1 MRIEPMKGLE
11 DVLLIHPDLHEDER
25 GYFYEV
31 FNEKEFNEKTGGKY
45 DFHALQENE
54 SKSKAG
60 VFRGL
65 HFQKAPYE
73 QAKLVRV
80 LKGAVIDFAVD
91 IRKDSSTFGKCVF
104 AILTEENKN
113 QFFIPRGFA
122 HGFYVTAPKVNYLNG
137 TVDKVK
143 TIFEYKCDNYYN
155 KESEGGIVWN
165 DKDIVVIDQ
174 ADSYFGDLYKN
185 RNIEDW
191 LTLSIAT
198 IGPVVLSEKDKNRI
212 TTLKDL

>member
-31 FNEKEFNEKTGGKY
+31 FNEKEFNEKTEGKY

-54 SKSKAG
+54 SKSSKF

-65 HFQKAPYE
+65 HFQKPPYE

-80 LKGAVIDFAVD
+80 LKGGVIDFAVD
-91 IRKDSSTFGKCVF
+91 IRKDSPTFGKGGL
-104 AILTEENKN
+104 AWLTEENKE

-122 HGFYVTAPKVNYLNG
+122 HGFLVLTDEAV
-137 TVDKVK
+137 
-143 TIFEYKCDNYYN
+143 FEYKCDNYYN
-155 KESEGGIVWN
+155 KESEDGIRWD
-165 DKDIVVIDQ
+165 DKEIEVLAYHDI
-174 ADSYFGDLYKN
+174 YHDLNMEHPSIWDVFDALK
-185 RNIEDW
+185 ITEHII
-191 LTLSIAT
+191 LSD
-198 IGPVVLSEKDKNRI
+198 KDKNRI

>member
-1 MRIEPMKGLE
+1 MTGLE
-11 DVLLIHPDLHEDER
+11 DVLLIYPDLHDDER

-45 DFHALQENE
+45 DFHVLQENE

-80 LKGAVIDFAVD
+80 LKGYVVDFAVD
-91 IRKDSSTFGKCVF
+91 IRKDSPTFGKCVF
-104 AILTEENKN
+104 ANLTGENKC

-122 HGFYVTAPKVNYLNG
+122 HGFYVFSDEAV
-137 TVDKVK
+137 
-143 TIFEYKCDNYYN
+143 FEYKCDNYYN
-155 KESEGGIVWN
+155 KESEDGIRWD
-165 DKDIVVIDQ
+165 DKEIEVLAYHDI
-174 ADSYFGDLYKN
+174 YHDLNMEHPSIWDVFDALK
-185 RNIEDW
+185 ITEHII
-191 LTLSIAT
+191 LSD
-198 IGPVVLSEKDKNRI
+198 KDKNRI

>member
-1 MRIEPMKGLE
+1 MTGLE

-45 DFHALQENE
+45 DFHVLQENE

-80 LKGAVIDFAVD
+80 LKGYVVDFAVD
-91 IRKDSSTFGKCVF
+91 IRKDSPTFGKCVF
-104 AILTEENKN
+104 ANLTDENKC

-122 HGFYVTAPKVNYLNG
+122 HGFYVFSDEAV
-137 TVDKVK
+137 
-143 TIFEYKCDNYYN
+143 FEYKCDNYYN
-155 KESEGGIVWN
+155 KESEDGIRWD
-165 DKDIVVIDQ
+165 DKEIEVLAYHDIYHGLNMEHPSIWDVFDALKITEH
-174 ADSYFGDLYKN
+174 
-185 RNIEDW
+185 II
-191 LTLSIAT
+191 LSD
-198 IGPVVLSEKDKNRI
+198 KDKNRI

>member
-45 DFHALQENE
+45 DFHTLQENE
-54 SKSKAG
+54 SKSSKF

-65 HFQKAPYE
+65 HFQKPPYE

-80 LKGAVIDFAVD
+80 LKGSVLDFAVD
-91 IRKDSSTFGKCVF
+91 IRKDSPTFGKFVY
-104 AILTEENKN
+104 ALIEETARN

-122 HGFYVTAPKVNYLNG
+122 HGFLVLTDEAV
-137 TVDKVK
+137 
-143 TIFEYKCDNYYN
+143 FEYKCDNFYN
-155 KESEGGIVWN
+155 KESEGGIRWDDEEIRLAPGYYGN
-165 DKDIVVIDQ
+165 TELPEEIV
-174 ADSYFGDLYKN
+174 GKH
-185 RNIEDW
+185 
-191 LTLSIAT
+191 TLKECACGRHPGA
-198 IGPVVLSEKDKNRI
+198 IGYVPQESLILSEKDKNRI

>member
-1 MRIEPMKGLE
+1 MKGLE

-31 FNEKEFNEKTGGKY
+31 FNEKEFNEKTNNKY

-80 LKGAVIDFAVD
+80 LKGRVVDFAVD
-91 IRKDSSTFGKCVF
+91 IRKDSPTFGKCVF
-104 AILTEENKN
+104 ANLTEENKH

-122 HGFYVTAPKVNYLNG
+122 HGFYVFSDEAV
-137 TVDKVK
+137 
-143 TIFEYKCDNYYN
+143 FEYKCDNYYN
-155 KESEGGIVWN
+155 KESEGGIRWDDESIEVLEYTH
-165 DKDIVVIDQ
+165 ID
-174 ADSYFGDLYKN
+174 GKHP
-185 RNIEDW
+185 
-191 LTLSIAT
+191 SIKEVFNS
-198 IGPVVLSEKDKNRI
+198 IRGEYEFVLSEKDKNRI

>member
-11 DVLLIHPDLHEDER
+11 DVLLIRPDLHEDER

-31 FNEKEFNEKTGGKY
+31 FNEREFNEKTGGKY
-45 DFHALQENE
+45 DFHTLQENE

-80 LKGAVIDFAVD
+80 LKGRVVDFAVD
-91 IRKDSSTFGKCVF
+91 IRKDSPTFGKCVF
-104 AILTEENKN
+104 ANLTEENKR

-122 HGFYVTAPKVNYLNG
+122 HGFYVFSDEAV
-137 TVDKVK
+137 
-143 TIFEYKCDNYYN
+143 FEYKCDNYYN
-155 KESEGGIVWN
+155 KESEGGIRW
-165 DKDIVVIDQ
+165 DDE
-174 ADSYFGDLYKN
+174 
-185 RNIEDW
+185 NIEVLEYTHLDGKHP
-191 LTLSIAT
+191 SIKEVFNA
-198 IGPVVLSEKDKNRI
+198 IRGEYEFVLSDKDKNRI

>member
-31 FNEKEFNEKTGGKY
+31 FNEKEFNEKTNNKY

-54 SKSKAG
+54 SKSCKG

-65 HFQKAPYE
+65 HFQKPPYE

-80 LKGAVIDFAVD
+80 LKGHVVDFAVD
-91 IRKDSSTFGKCVF
+91 IRKDSPTFGKCVK
-104 AILTEENKN
+104 AELTGENKR

-122 HGFYVTAPKVNYLNG
+122 HGFYVFSEEAV
-137 TVDKVK
+137 
-143 TIFEYKCDNYYN
+143 FEYKCDNYYN
-155 KESEGGIVWN
+155 KESEDGIRWD
-165 DKDIVVIDQ
+165 DKDIEVLAYHDTN
-174 ADSYFGDLYKN
+174 GKHP
-185 RNIEDW
+185 
-191 LTLSIAT
+191 SIWNVFDALEIT
-198 IGPVVLSEKDKNRI
+198 NHIVLSEKDKNRI

>member
-1 MRIEPMKGLE
+1 MKGLE

-45 DFHALQENE
+45 NFHALQENE
-54 SKSKAG
+54 SKSSKG

-65 HFQKAPYE
+65 HFQKPPYE

-80 LKGAVIDFAVD
+80 LKGVVVDFAVD
-91 IRKDSSTFGKCVF
+91 IRKDSPTFGKCVS
-104 AILTEENKN
+104 AMLTDGNRN

-122 HGFYVTAPKVNYLNG
+122 HGFLVLTDEAV
-137 TVDKVK
+137 
-143 TIFEYKCDNYYN
+143 FEYKCDNYYN
-155 KESEGGIVWN
+155 KESEGGIRWDDENITMEPVLG
-165 DKDIVVIDQ
+165 KDFLLPHSLKDEINAIMGIPGQ
-174 ADSYFGDLYKN
+174 E
-185 RNIEDW
+185 IER
-191 LTLSIAT
+191 LI
-198 IGPVVLSEKDKNRI
+198 LSEKDRNRI

>member
-11 DVLLIHPDLHEDER
+11 DVLLIRPDLHEDER

-31 FNEKEFNEKTGGKY
+31 FNEREFNEKTGGKY
-45 DFHALQENE
+45 DFHTLQENE

-80 LKGAVIDFAVD
+80 LKGRVVDFAVD
-91 IRKDSSTFGKCVF
+91 IRKDSPTFGKCVF
-104 AILTEENKN
+104 ANLTEENKR

-122 HGFYVTAPKVNYLNG
+122 HGFYVFSDEAV
-137 TVDKVK
+137 
-143 TIFEYKCDNYYN
+143 FEYKCDNYYN
-155 KESEGGIVWN
+155 KESEGGIRW
-165 DKDIVVIDQ
+165 DDE
-174 ADSYFGDLYKN
+174 
-185 RNIEDW
+185 NIEVLGYTHIDGKHP
-191 LTLSIAT
+191 SIKEVFNA
-198 IGPVVLSEKDKNRI
+198 IRGEYEFVLSDKDKNRI

>member
-11 DVLLIHPDLHEDER
+11 DVLLIHPDLHEDDR

-45 DFHALQENE
+45 DFHVLQENE
-54 SKSKAG
+54 SKSCKG

-65 HFQKAPYE
+65 HFQKPPYE

-80 LKGAVIDFAVD
+80 LSGHVVDFAVD
-91 IRKDSSTFGKCVF
+91 IRKDSPTFGKCTY
-104 AILTEENKN
+104 AKLTGENKL

-122 HGFYVTAPKVNYLNG
+122 HGFYVFSDEAV
-137 TVDKVK
+137 
-143 TIFEYKCDNYYN
+143 FEYKCDNYYN
-155 KESEGGIVWN
+155 KESEGGIRWD
-165 DKDIVVIDQ
+165 DKDILLLPYYNTVGKFTMSIKDMF
-174 ADSYFGDLYKN
+174 D
-185 RNIEDW
+185 
-191 LTLSIAT
+191 TLDYSPI
-198 IGPVVLSEKDKNRI
+198 ILSEKDKNRI

>member
-11 DVLLIHPDLHEDER
+11 DVLLIRPDLHEDER

-31 FNEKEFNEKTGGKY
+31 FNEREFNEKTGGKY

-80 LKGAVIDFAVD
+80 LKGRVVDFAVD
-91 IRKDSSTFGKCVF
+91 IRKDSPTFGKCVF
-104 AILTEENKN
+104 ANLTEENKR

-122 HGFYVTAPKVNYLNG
+122 HGFYVFSDEAV
-137 TVDKVK
+137 
-143 TIFEYKCDNYYN
+143 FEYKCDNYYN
-155 KESEGGIVWN
+155 KESEGGIRW
-165 DKDIVVIDQ
+165 DDE
-174 ADSYFGDLYKN
+174 
-185 RNIEDW
+185 NIEVLEYTHLDGKHP
-191 LTLSIAT
+191 SIKEAFNA
-198 IGPVVLSEKDKNRI
+198 IRGEYEFVLSEKDRNRI

>member
-11 DVLLIHPDLHEDER
+11 DVLLIHPDLHEDDR

-31 FNEKEFNEKTGGKY
+31 FNEKEFNEKTEGKY

-54 SKSKAG
+54 SKSCKG

-65 HFQKAPYE
+65 HFQKPPYE

-80 LKGAVIDFAVD
+80 LKGAVVDIAVD
-91 IRKDSSTFGKCVF
+91 IRKDSKTFGNWV
-104 AILTEENKN
+104 AALLTDTNRD

-122 HGFYVTAPKVNYLNG
+122 HGFIVLREA
-137 TVDKVK
+137 
-143 TIFEYKCDNYYN
+143 IFEYKCDNFYN
-155 KESEGGIVWN
+155 KESDGGIRWDDENIANNVEIVRGVN
-165 DKDIVVIDQ
+165 VENVRGVYEPVSKYPLKDYI
-174 ADSYFGDLYKN
+174 SHLMKTSE
-185 RNIEDW
+185 IEN
-191 LTLSIAT
+191 LI
-198 IGPVVLSEKDKNRI
+198 LSEKDKNRI

>member
-31 FNEKEFNEKTGGKY
+31 FNEREFNEKTGGKY

-80 LKGAVIDFAVD
+80 LKGRVVDFAVD
-91 IRKDSSTFGKCVF
+91 IRKDSPTFGKCVF
-104 AILTEENKN
+104 ANLTEENKH

-122 HGFYVTAPKVNYLNG
+122 HGFYVFSEEAV
-137 TVDKVK
+137 
-143 TIFEYKCDNYYN
+143 FEYKCDNYYN
-155 KESEGGIVWN
+155 KESESGIRW
-165 DKDIVVIDQ
+165 DDE
-174 ADSYFGDLYKN
+174 
-185 RNIEDW
+185 NIEVLEYTNLDGKHP
-191 LTLSIAT
+191 SIKEAFNA
-198 IGPVVLSEKDKNRI
+198 IRGEYKFVLSEKDKNRI